1 MSLKSEEDI
10 IEELVL
16 KGEGEAE
23 IFDYLQRHGMFDS
36 SSIERVQ
43 SKIIEVK
50 MGMHYRP
57 VHPPRKK
64 IRLYGIF
71 LITIGIGVFVLF
83 AGTSLGI
90 SLRRYDPRGAAF
102 IIAVIGLILV
112 IWPDEGV
119 DNV

>member
-23 IFDYLQRHGMFDS
+23 ILDYLQRQGMFDS

-50 MGMHYRP
+50 TGMHYRP
-57 VHPPRKK
+57 AHAPLKK

-71 LITIGIGVFVLF
+71 LMIIGIGVIVLF
-83 AGTSLGI
+83 AGTSLDI
-90 SLRRYDPRGAAF
+90 SLRRYDPRGGAF
-102 IIAVIGLILV
+102 IITVIGLILV
-112 IWPDEGV
+112 IWPDKGV
-119 DNV
+119 DDF